1 MSGSGKI
8 RDRVVLTART
18 IDSLKA
24 GSIAPYRIKDTLTRG
39 LCLRVAPSGEKS
51 WDIAYRVKGDSRVR
65 HLSGGRYGDPGAS
78 LEAMR
83 TRVNALTAAGRQGV
97 DLIADEA
104 EAREVKS
111 KAINVHA
118 LTELYLARR
127 VTGRLRSAPAVA
139 RILRRV
145 LEPLAAKPADDVRR
159 RDLAPLLEA
168 IAARGHQ
175 RLAGLSLRLL
185 VTMFRW
191 ALSQDIVSND
201 PTRGLSSYDAGT
213 PRDRV
218 LDADEICLLM
228 AWLPNLPSAIG
239 DALYVQLATGAR
251 IGEVV
256 GMTTD
261 EIDRDKWLWTLP
273 ASRSKNKR
281 PRVTPLVGA
290 ARSIIE
296 ARIADADGDLLFP
309 DAVGGALTSVSV
321 GNALLRRRH
330 RLPIAMF
337 KSHDLRR
344 TAASTMYEI
353 GIAKDVIGAIVGHG
367 GEDEKSARVLIRHY
381 LKSDL
386 IARKRQALEIWDARL
401 AAIIAGQNPVDNV
414 VPIRA

>member
-8 RDRVVLTART
+8 RDRVVLTARY

-24 GSIAPYRIKDTLTRG
+24 DSPYRIKDTLTRG
-39 LCLRVAPSGEKS
+39 LCLRVAQSGEKS
-51 WDIAYRVKGDSRVR
+51 WDISYRVKGDPKVR

-83 TRVNALTAAGRQGV
+83 TRVNALTGAGRQGV
-97 DLIADEA
+97 DLIADET
-104 EAREVKS
+104 EARAA
-111 KAINVHA
+111 KARVMNVGA
-118 LTELYLARR
+118 LVELYLKRR
-127 VTGRLRSAPAVA
+127 VIGRLRSAPAVA
-139 RILRRV
+139 RLLKRM
-145 LEPLAAKPADDVRR
+145 LAPLASMPADDVRR

-213 PRDRV
+213 PRDRI
-218 LDADEICLLM
+218 LDADEIRLLV
-228 AWLPNLPSAIG
+228 AWLPDLPSAIA
-239 DALYVQLATGAR
+239 DALRVQLATGAR
-251 IGEVV
+251 IGEVT
-256 GMTTD
+256 GMTAD

-273 ASRSKNKR
+273 AARSKNKK

-296 ARIADADGDLLFP
+296 ARIADGDVLFP

-344 TAASTMYEI
+344 TAASLMYEL
-353 GIAKDVIGAIVGHG
+353 GITKDVIGAIVGHG

-386 IARKRQALEIWDARL
+386 IVRKRQALEIWDARL
-401 AAIIAGQNPVDNV
+401 DAIVAGQNSGDNV

>member
-8 RDRVVLTART
+8 RDRVALTART

-24 GSIAPYRIKDTLTRG
+24 DSLAPYRIKDTLTRG
-39 LCLRVAPSGEKS
+39 LCLRVAQSGEKS
-51 WDIAYRVKGDSRVR
+51 WDISYRVKGDPKVK

-78 LEAMR
+78 LEEMR
-83 TRVNALTAAGRQGV
+83 TRVNALTGAGRQGV
-97 DLIADEA
+97 DLIAREA
-104 EAREVKS
+104 AAREVKS
-111 KAINVHA
+111 RAINVHA

-139 RILRRV
+139 RILRRM
-145 LEPLAAKPADDVRR
+145 LEPLAAMPADDVRR

-168 IAARGHQ
+168 IAARGRQ

-201 PTRGLSSYDAGT
+201 PTKGLSSYDAGT

-218 LDADEICLLM
+218 LDADEIRLLV

-251 IGEVV
+251 IGEIT
-256 GMTTD
+256 GMTAD

-273 ASRSKNKR
+273 AARSKNKR

-296 ARIADADGDLLFP
+296 ARIADADLLFP

-321 GNALLRRRH
+321 GSALLRRRH

-344 TAASTMYEI
+344 TAASLMYEL

-401 AAIIAGQNPVDNV
+401 GAIVAGWNSGDNV
-414 VPIRA
+414 VSIRA

>member
-8 RDRVVLTART
+8 RGRVVLTPRY

-24 GSIAPYRIKDTLTRG
+24 DPAAPYRIKDMRSDG
-39 LCLRVAPSGEKS
+39 MALRVAQSGEKS
-51 WDIAYRVKGDSRVR
+51 WDIAYRVKRDPKVR
-65 HLSGGRYGDPGAS
+65 HLSLGRYGDPGAS
-78 LEAMR
+78 LEEAR
-83 TRVNALTAAGRQGV
+83 ARVTELTGAGRQGV
-97 DLIADEA
+97 DLIANEA
-104 EAREVKS
+104 AARDA
-111 KAINVHA
+111 KARA
-118 LTELYLARR
+118 MTLGKLTDLYIARR

-145 LEPLAAKPADDVRR
+145 LEPLAAMPADDVRR

-168 IAARGHQ
+168 IAARGRQ

-191 ALSQDIVSND
+191 ALSQDYISND
-201 PTRGLSSYDAGT
+201 PTKGLSSYDAGT

-218 LDADEICLLM
+218 LDAGEIRLLI

-273 ASRSKNKR
+273 ARRSKNKR

-296 ARIADADGDLLFP
+296 VRIADADGDLLFP
-309 DAVGGALTSVSV
+309 NAVGGALTSVSV

-330 RLPIAMF
+330 QLPIATF

-367 GEDEKSARVLIRHY
+367 GEDEKSARVLIRYY

-386 IARKRQALEIWDARL
+386 IERKRRALEIWDDRL
-401 AAIIAGQNPVDNV
+401 GAIVAGQNPVDNV
-414 VPIRA
+414 V

>member
-8 RDRVVLTART
+8 RGRVVLTPRY

-24 GSIAPYRIKDTLTRG
+24 DPAAPYRIKDMRSDG
-39 LCLRVAPSGEKS
+39 MALRVAQSGEKS
-51 WDIAYRVKGDSRVR
+51 WDIAYRVKRDPKVR
-65 HLSGGRYGDPGAS
+65 HLSLGRYGDPGAS
-78 LEAMR
+78 LEEAR
-83 TRVNALTAAGRQGV
+83 ARVTELTGAGRQGV
-97 DLIADEA
+97 DLIANEA
-104 EAREVKS
+104 AARDA
-111 KAINVHA
+111 KARA
-118 LTELYLARR
+118 MTLGKLTDLYIARR

-145 LEPLAAKPADDVRR
+145 LEPLAAMPADDVRR

-168 IAARGHQ
+168 IAARGRQ

-191 ALSQDIVSND
+191 ALSQDYISND
-201 PTRGLSSYDAGT
+201 PTKGLSSYDAGT

-218 LDADEICLLM
+218 LDAGEIRLLI

-239 DALYVQLATGAR
+239 DALCVQLATGAR

-296 ARIADADGDLLFP
+296 ARIADAVDGVLFP
-309 DAVGGALTSVSV
+309 SAAGSSLTAVSV
-321 GNALLRRRH
+321 GTALLRRRD

-344 TAASTMYEI
+344 TTASQMYEL

-386 IARKRQALEIWDARL
+386 IARKRQALEIWDGRL
-401 AAIIAGQNPVDNV
+401 KAIISGQVPVDNV
-414 VPIRA
+414 VPPRA